1 VAGTDECT
9 VSRPTI
15 SNIRDAWVEMYTEMV
30 YRNANVSVAA
40 HFASG
45 VSPKS
50 VFIVHVQD
58 EADIKLRSG
67 DARDGPSM
75 PRRGRAS
82 KVQAHVVTVVVGQS
96 RHDIPTELEALG
108 DKTAPTLAT
117 SLEAVLRKIVSGVL
131 PERSAHVNGAAHGN
145 GTREEQHA
153 AHGNG
158 AQERRSGA
166 AHDDGGREHPET
178 WVVHILIGDGVP
190 TNLAAAKLLWASV
203 AHVPLGKRVRY
214 FIAVVKCATH
224 QAALT
229 AKAAVT
235 GTFAAT
241 AGGELYKT
249 TAGVA
254 VRLFKYLIND
264 YYEDFCTTAWD
275 WVSNKLRVVA
285 HGGGERDRHT
295 ATTRGLRELYTSHV
309 IGDEMMLL
317 WNNGF
322 GLLSHEVGAG
332 VDPTDARLA
341 LVGRFARFM
350 IEELLKVDSHPTV
363 TSFFTFARNCAPHAH
378 HALHRYASS
387 RAPRDVHASGPRQR
401 GHCRSHRL
409 VTAPRPRAGLQVTIP
424 LCLCELRGL
433 RAGGQW
439 LLLTGV
445 ISGPRARRHWHRL
458 IGILRWSDSRPIQR
472 RAAPVVG
479 WITSFA
485 SHES

>member
-1 VAGTDECT
+1 VLLTSSHLLCTSAVGMLRTLPAARFPIGTDPANWSEAQKVAPQHVCWNLT
-9 VSRPTI
+9 TSGPILTRGPDGT
-15 SNIRDAWVEMYTEMV
+15 TEQPGWTLTM
-30 YRNANVSVAA
+30 
-40 HFASG
+40 
-45 VSPKS
+45 SP
-50 VFIVHVQD
+50 
-58 EADIKLRSG
+58 
-67 DARDGPSM
+67 
-75 PRRGRAS
+75 
-82 KVQAHVVTVVVGQS
+82 
-96 RHDIPTELEALG
+96 
-108 DKTAPTLAT
+108 
-117 SLEAVLRKIVSGVL
+117 
-131 PERSAHVNGAAHGN
+131 
-145 GTREEQHA
+145 
-153 AHGNG
+153 
-158 AQERRSGA
+158 
-166 AHDDGGREHPET
+166 
-178 WVVHILIGDGVP
+178 
-190 TNLAAAKLLWASV
+190 
-203 AHVPLGKRVRY
+203 
-214 FIAVVKCATH
+214 
-224 QAALT
+224 
-229 AKAAVT
+229 
-235 GTFAAT
+235 
-241 AGGELYKT
+241 
-249 TAGVA
+249 
-254 VRLFKYLIND
+254 
-264 YYEDFCTTAWD
+264 TAWD
-275 WVSNKLRVVA
+275 WVSTQLRVVA
-285 HGGGERDRHT
+285 HGDGERERRTVT
-295 ATTRGLRELYTSHV
+295 AHGLRELYTSHV

-332 VDPTDARLA
+332 VDPTDERLA
-341 LVGRFARFM
+341 LVERFARFI

-458 IGILRWSDSRPIQR
+458 IGILRLSDSRPIQR